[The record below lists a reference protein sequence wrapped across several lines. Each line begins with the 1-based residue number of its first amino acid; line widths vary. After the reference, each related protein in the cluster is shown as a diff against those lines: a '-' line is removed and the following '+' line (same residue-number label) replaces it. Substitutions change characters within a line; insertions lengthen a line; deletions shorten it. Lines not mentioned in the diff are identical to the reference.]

1 MPTYCGNCGTQ
12 LPPDANFCANCKAPT
27 TYSYDDTGVSISQV
41 GPTLPGKNRATFQPN
56 IPVPSTH
63 KRNSG
68 LLIGVLSG
76 VVVSL
81 LIVGGV
87 FAFLLPGLKNEKV
100 ASASKGGNASA
111 PTKNVN
117 TAPLLQPTA
126 TSSPV
131 PAQNCGGAFSDTFHS
146 NLHSGWNWVDPTGHS
161 TYQVSP
167 QGFLTIS
174 TAGGN
179 DLNPATNYSA
189 PRLLQPITG
198 NFVAKTSID
207 FTQNQPYGF
216 QAAGILLWQ
225 DRNNF
230 IRLDKNPDSIDFE
243 QEVNGIFT
251 HEAPPET
258 PTNITELKAELQ
270 LQRTGDSITASW
282 RLPGESS
289 WKQLNT
295 IPFNFHDT
303 MIGLALIGSGSP
315 NTTANYKYFKV
326 SCT

>member
-1 MPTYCGNCGTQ
+1 MPAYCGNCGTQ
-12 LPPDANFCANCKAPT
+12 LPADANFCADCKAPT
-27 TYSYDDTGVSISQV
+27 TYSYGNTGASISQIS
-41 GPTLPGKNRATFQPN
+41 PTFPGKNRLQPN
-56 IPVPSTH
+56 MPAPPSS
-63 KRNSG
+63 KRNLG

-76 VVVSL
+76 IVVAL

-87 FAFLLPGLKNEKV
+87 FAFLLPGLKNGNV
-100 ASASKGGNASA
+100 ASASKGGYATASA
-111 PTKNVN
+111 KSVS
-117 TAPLLQPTA
+117 APLPPPTA
-126 TSSPV
+126 TPSPAQ
-131 PAQNCGGAFSDTFHS
+131 AQNCGGAFSDMFHG
-146 NLHSGWNWVDPTGHS
+146 NLHNGWNWVDPTGHS

-179 DLNPATNYSA
+179 DLNPATNYNA
-189 PRLLQPITG
+189 PRLLQPITD
-198 NFVAKTSID
+198 NFAVKTSID

-230 IRLDKNPDSIDFE
+230 IRLDKNPDSVDFE

-258 PTNITELKAELQ
+258 PTNITALKAELQ

-282 RLPGESS
+282 RLPGEST

-295 IPFNFHDT
+295 IPFNFHDV
-303 MIGLALIGSGSP
+303 MIGLALIGSSAP
-315 NTTANYKYFKV
+315 NTTASYKYFKV
-326 SCT
+326 SCV